1 MGNRRHHKPRRSRRP
16 HRSGPVHLRSLEAL
30 EQLRDRV
37 AETARE
43 LAQLRTEQLRL
54 REQLAALAQAVPNLP
69 PAGTGTRVVFPEDP
83 ETLRQKVQTFIEA
96 VDHYLSQDLGASP
109 PPAA

>member
-1 MGNRRHHKPRRSRRP
+1 MGNRRNRKSRRSRRP

-43 LAQLRTEQLRL
+43 LARLRAEQLML
-54 REQLAALAQAVPNLP
+54 REQLAALANATPNLP
-69 PAGTGTRVVFPEDP
+69 STGAGTRVVFPEDP
-83 ETLRQKVQTFIEA
+83 EALQQKVQTFIEA